1 VTFTVI
7 SLAELVLIPEFWSRE
22 KLVCIMEFG
31 MIVKSSVMT
40 KVATLLTNPLL

>member
-7 SLAELVLIPEFWSRE
+7 SFAELVLIPEFWSRE
-22 KLVCIMEFG
+22 KLVYTMEIG
-31 MIVKSSVMT
+31 MIDKSSVMT